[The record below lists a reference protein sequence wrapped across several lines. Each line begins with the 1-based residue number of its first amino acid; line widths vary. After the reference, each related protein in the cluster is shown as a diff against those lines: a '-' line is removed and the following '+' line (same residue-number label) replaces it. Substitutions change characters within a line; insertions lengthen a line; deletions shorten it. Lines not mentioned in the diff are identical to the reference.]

1 VSQRNS
7 EYARIEGDTYITPR
21 WVYEALYSVEPWAK
35 EAWDVAPADA
45 DFDFLAVA
53 PPSIRDDGG
62 IATNPPF
69 SRAEEFCRHSI
80 QCADRV
86 AMLLPLAFDSA
97 KTRRDLFE
105 QKPFKAKY
113 TLTKRI
119 RWENL
124 EQKKNGPSTNHAW
137 FVWDWSYQGKPFLGY
152 LPLFGGTIA

>member
-7 EYARIEGDTYITPR
+7 EYARIAGDTYVTPR
-21 WVYEALYSVEPWAK
+21 WVYEALYSVEPWFEFAF
-35 EAWDVAPADA
+35 DPAPIDA
-45 DFDFLAVA
+45 DFDYLTSTIKGTLTSGKAVA
-53 PPSIRDDGG
+53 

-69 SRAEEFCRHSI
+69 RLAEKFVRKALKE
-80 QCADRV
+80 AGLV
-86 AMLLPLAFDSA
+86 AMLLPMQWDAA

-105 QKPFKAKY
+105 HPPFKAKY

-137 FVWDWSYQGKPFLGY
+137 YVWDYTYNGKPFMGW
-152 LPLFGGTIA
+152 LP